1 MDDNAFLSATTAHAE
16 AAIAK
21 LKELDLPLTA
31 AALHV
36 WNSYFAGDPPAL
48 VEEIDHLIADDA
60 PITSSVCETLFEKHF
75 GSNGEAA
82 AVDAAFSSLGKV
94 LAGIETDIADAHGLL
109 VKGRDLLRLCC
120 SPNAIRTKTAQ
131 ETMQA
136 VVRAAAHILEGEKGL
151 RERLAV
157 AGERLETAREGAN
170 AALADSRIDSLTKV
184 ANWKA
189 FYGNLRSAAAE
200 VAEKRGRLVVLMLDI
215 DRFTTFNQRHG
226 RANGDQLL
234 RMIAAELQKTFG
246 RGGFV
251 ARHGC
256 DSFGIVLPGAETE
269 AVVAMANAFRTAF
282 ASRKII
288 NKATAQPL
296 GVITLS
302 IGVTEYR
309 RGEALAHLMFRCRG
323 ALGLARTEGGDRV
336 MAATAPKPGA
346 T

>member
-1 MDDNAFLSATTAHAE
+1 MLF
-16 AAIAK
+16 AK
-21 LKELDLPLTA
+21 RNPHQDRTR
-31 AALHV
+31 
-36 WNSYFAGDPPAL
+36 
-48 VEEIDHLIADDA
+48 DDA
-60 PITSSVCETLFEKHF
+60 G
-75 GSNGEAA
+75 GS
-82 AVDAAFSSLGKV
+82 
-94 LAGIETDIADAHGLL
+94 
-109 VKGRDLLRLCC
+109 
-120 SPNAIRTKTAQ
+120 
-131 ETMQA
+131 
-136 VVRAAAHILEGEKGL
+136 EGGSAYSRR
-151 RERLAV
+151 RERPPRKTGRCRRTLGNRA
-157 AGERLETAREGAN
+157 EGAN

-323 ALGLARTEGGDRV
+323 ALGLARTEG
-336 MAATAPKPGA
+336 ATA
-346 T
+346 

>member
-16 AAIAK
+16 AAVAK
-21 LKELDLPLTA
+21 LKELGLPLTA

-36 WNSYFAGDPPAL
+36 WSSYFAGDPPAL
-48 VEEIDHLIADDA
+48 VDELDNLIADEA
-60 PITSSVCETLFEKHF
+60 PITSSVCENLFEKHF
-75 GSNGEAA
+75 GENGETA
-82 AVDAAFSSLGKV
+82 AVDAAFSSLGTV
-94 LAGIETDIADAHGLL
+94 LSGIETDIADAHGLL
-109 VKGRDLLRLCC
+109 VKGRDLLRLSC
-120 SPNAIRTKTAQ
+120 SPNVIRTKTTQ

-157 AGERLETAREGAN
+157 AGERLEAARESAT
-170 AALADSRIDSLTKV
+170 AALADTRVDSLTKV

-189 FYGNLRSAAAE
+189 FYGNLRSVAAE

-215 DRFTTFNQRHG
+215 DRFAMFNQRHG

-234 RMIAAELQKTFG
+234 RMIAGELQKAFG
-246 RGGFV
+246 SHGFV
-251 ARHGC
+251 ARHGG
-256 DSFGIVLPGAETE
+256 DSFGIVIPGAEAE
-269 AVVAMANAFRTAF
+269 SVVAMANAFRTAF

-296 GVITLS
+296 GVVTLS
-302 IGVTEYR
+302 IGLAEYQ

-323 ALGLARTEGGDRV
+323 ALGKAWMEGGDRL
-336 MAATAPKPGA
+336 MAASAPKPA
-346 T
+346 AH

>member
-21 LKELDLPLTA
+21 LKELGLPLTA

-48 VEEIDHLIADDA
+48 VEEIDNLIADEA

-75 GSNGEAA
+75 GANGETS
-82 AVDAAFSSLGKV
+82 AVDTAFTSLGTV

-109 VKGRDLLRLCC
+109 IKGRDLLRLCC
-120 SPNAIRTKTAQ
+120 SPNAIRTKTTQ

-136 VVRAAAHILEGEKGL
+136 VVRAAAHLLEGEKSL

-157 AGERLETAREGAN
+157 AGERLEAARDSAN
-170 AALADSRIDSLTKV
+170 AALADSRIDGLTKV

-189 FYGNLRSAAAE
+189 FYGNLRSAAASA
-200 VAEKRGRLVVLMLDI
+200 AEKRGRLVVLMLDI
-215 DRFTTFNQRHG
+215 DHFTTFNQRHG

-234 RMIAAELQKTFG
+234 RLIAAELQKAFG
-246 RGGFV
+246 SGGFV

-256 DSFGIVLPGAETE
+256 DSFGIVLPGADAESVT
-269 AVVAMANAFRTAF
+269 AMANAFRTAF

-288 NKATAQPL
+288 NRATAQPL
-296 GVITLS
+296 GVVTLS
-302 IGVTEYR
+302 IGLAEYR

-323 ALGLARTEGGDRV
+323 ALGIARTEGGDRV
-336 MAATAPKPGA
+336 VAASAPKAAPN
-346 T
+346 

>member
-16 AAIAK
+16 ASLAK
-21 LKELDLPLTA
+21 LKQLGLPLTA

-48 VEEIDHLIADDA
+48 VEEIDALIADDA

-75 GSNGEAA
+75 GANGETA
-82 AVDAAFSSLGKV
+82 AVDAAFSSLGTV
-94 LAGIETDIADAHGLL
+94 VAGIETDIAHAHGLL

-120 SPNAIRTKTAQ
+120 SPNSIRSKSPN

-136 VVRAAAHILEGEKGL
+136 VVKAAAHILEGEKAL
-151 RERLAV
+151 RERV
-157 AGERLETAREGAN
+157 TIAGERLEAARESAN
-170 AALADSRIDSLTKV
+170 AALADSRLDSLTKV

-200 VAEKRGRLVVLMLDI
+200 AAETRGRLVVLMLDI
-215 DRFTTFNQRHG
+215 DYFATFNQRHG

-234 RMIAAELQKTFG
+234 RMIAAELQRAFG
-246 RGGFV
+246 SRGFV

-256 DSFGIVLPGAETE
+256 DSFGIVLRGAEAE
-269 AVVAMANAFRTAF
+269 AVVAIANAFRTAF

-288 NKATAQPL
+288 NRATAQPL

-302 IGVTEYR
+302 IGLAEYHC
-309 RGEALAHLMFRCRG
+309 GEALAHLMFRCRG
-323 ALGLARTEGGDRV
+323 ALGQARTEGGDRLV
-336 MAATAPKPGA
+336 VASAPKPA
-346 T
+346 AS